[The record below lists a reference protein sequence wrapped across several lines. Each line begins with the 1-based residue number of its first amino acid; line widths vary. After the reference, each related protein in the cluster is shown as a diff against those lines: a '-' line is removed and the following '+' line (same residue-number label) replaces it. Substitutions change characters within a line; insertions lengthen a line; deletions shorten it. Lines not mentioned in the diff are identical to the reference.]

1 MKVCWRQLVL
11 VVLVSG
17 ACSGAQ
23 ASEQE
28 QVYFSLVRLAQERS
42 FYAGRYQPIIEGR
55 FNIQVTF
62 NGQTISQYQFSPG
75 TALGITSTVAFIAD
89 QRGQAFT
96 LEGDTDSLKNGQC
109 IMYLRSS
116 GSVVRH
122 WALMALHNCLE

>member
-1 MKVCWRQLVL
+1 M
-11 VVLVSG
+11 VLVSG
-17 ACSGAQ
+17 ACLGAR

-28 QVYFSLVRLAQERS
+28 QVSFSLVRLAQERS

-75 TALGITSTVAFIAD
+75 AALGIASTVAFVAD
-89 QRGQAFT
+89 QRGQAFI

-109 IMYLRSS
+109 IMYLRS
-116 GSVVRH
+116 GGVVRH